1 MNISEEVIGR
11 LRDCQKKSIET
22 VSTYLSS
29 RSKKSCLISLPTGA
43 GKSGVICVASHSSK
57 SKRVLILTHRRAVC
71 DQLAKQLKGDFYK
84 KILGEA
90 ADISNLKTVFK
101 SINNFEKEGVYC
113 TTVQMITML
122 SESELDSIKDKIDL
136 VVFDEGHAEPAS
148 QWSKAVRKFKC
159 KKIIVTATPYRNDLF
174 SFDIDVKHHYIYTFK
189 KAVENQDILEPIF

>member
-29 RSKKSCLISLPTGA
+29 RSKKSCPISLPTGA

-71 DQLAKQLKGDFYK
+71 DQLEKQLKGDFYK

-90 ADISNLKTVFK
+90 ADISKLNK
-101 SINNFEKEGVYC
+101 SF
-113 TTVQMITML
+113 L
-122 SESELDSIKDKIDL
+122 
-136 VVFDEGHAEPAS
+136 
-148 QWSKAVRKFKC
+148 
-159 KKIIVTATPYRNDLF
+159 
-174 SFDIDVKHHYIYTFK
+174 
-189 KAVENQDILEPIF
+189 